1 MDIVSRSRPRG
12 VLANRSIASLPFFF
26 QPPFSPFTTEEKFNL
41 PCLVDRIELQTIH
54 PLLPSLWPSFFKIL
68 SKSYPS
74 TQTAGF
80 HLLFPFVKSRSP
92 RSVINRYIFFLS
104 LPPFLVSLNFVKS
117 EIPFFFLPFFPP
129 DESNYTSSS
138 IASCI
143 AKLEPRLIF
152 LLSGHPIIDWR
163 VPNNERFIEVASS
176 ERERHLERT
185 FWNFLLLPSSFLSI
199 PATRAWRKVGSSNW
213 PLSNLNYKVV
223 VKVFRV
229 SSLDSL
235 THLTTLSWFNYGRF
249 DR

>member
-41 PCLVDRIELQTIH
+41 PCLLDRIELQTIH

-117 EIPFFFLPFFPP
+117 EIPFLFLPFFLPT
-129 DESNYTSSS
+129 N
-138 IASCI
+138 
-143 AKLEPRLIF
+143 
-152 LLSGHPIIDWR
+152 PIILR
-163 VPNNERFIEVASS
+163 HQSPRASQ
-176 ERERHLERT
+176 
-185 FWNFLLLPSSFLSI
+185 N
-199 PATRAWRKVGSSNW
+199 
-213 PLSNLNYKVV
+213 SNL
-223 VKVFRV
+223 
-229 SSLDSL
+229 D
-235 THLTTLSWFNYGRF
+235 WFFYSRGIR
-249 DR
+249 

>member
-92 RSVINRYIFFLS
+92 RSVINRYIFFRDSVSFPSIFPSRRIQLY
-104 LPPFLVSLNFVKS
+104 FVINRLVHRKTR
-117 EIPFFFLPFFPP
+117 
-129 DESNYTSSS
+129 TSS
-138 IASCI
+138 
-143 AKLEPRLIF
+143 LIF

-199 PATRAWRKVGSSNW
+199 PATRARRKVGSSNW
-213 PLSNLNYKVV
+213 PLLRIWIIKSQWKYFVY
-223 VKVFRV
+223 
-229 SSLDSL
+229 
-235 THLTTLSWFNYGRF
+235 HLSIV
-249 DR
+249 

>member
-92 RSVINRYIFFLS
+92 RSVINRYIFFRDS
-104 LPPFLVSLNFVKS
+104 VSFPS
-117 EIPFFFLPFFPP
+117 IFPP

-185 FWNFLLLPSSFLSI
+185 FWNFFLLPSSFLSI

-235 THLTTLSWFNYGRF
+235 THLSHDSITGVR
-249 DR
+249 